1 MHYRAEI
8 DGLRALA
15 VIPVILFHAGFSL
28 FGGGFVGVDVFF
40 VISGYLITSILLK
53 ELSNESY
60 SLAIFYQRRARRI
73 LPALFFVALACIPFA
88 WFWLPPKDMLDFAQS
103 LAAVSIFSSNLYFLS
118 ESNYFDIEVELKPLL
133 HTWSLAVEEQYY
145 VFFPLLLVLI
155 WRVRMRAMTPTLLL
169 LAGLSLYF
177 AQWTAYNYP
186 KAGFYLLPT
195 RGWELLI
202 GSLVAISAFKGNM
215 PRWIKPQLNGLLS
228 LCGLAFIVIA
238 VFIFDKHTPFPSVYA
253 LLPTTGTA
261 LIILFA
267 TKGTLTN
274 KLLAN
279 GLLVKLGLI
288 SYSAYLVHQPL
299 FAFTRHRS
307 LGEPSIGLMLS
318 LGFGSF
324 VAAYFIWKYI
334 EQPFRTNQQIISGK
348 KLLLSGVF
356 IIVGLFAFG
365 MAAIATDGFSGRYSK
380 HQLTQYLEAMA
391 HELTWHGC
399 NFDKCDSKH
408 TSKAKIVLIGDSHAA
423 SLAPSLSN
431 AFSSPITKFKWRTN
445 PGCPPLIGFYASN
458 THSNQCSRQNHELIN
473 LLTKSDQVEWI
484 IVSAQWA
491 LYASGKGFDNSLAGH
506 ETGAL
511 NYYYQDINNKTRES
525 WLREQAV
532 INGYIDYISQLL
544 DTGKK
549 VLVVDQ
555 IPVAG
560 WHVPNRYLK
569 LANLGQLNNENF
581 RYPLTAYQN
590 HTAALSKFRALAHTN
605 LFWAEPSKLLCKDGI
620 WCETSQLPKLLYSDT
635 NHLSRDG
642 ADLVTPVVA
651 NIIWA
656 N

>member
-1 MHYRAEI
+1 LDYRPEI

-15 VIPVILFHAGFSL
+15 VIPVILFHAGLSL

-53 ELSNESY
+53 ELNNDSY

-103 LAAVSIFSSNLYFLS
+103 LSAVSIFSSNLYFLS

-145 VFFPLLLVLI
+145 VFFPLLLALI
-155 WRVRMRAMTPTLLL
+155 WRVRKQAVTPTLLI

-202 GSLVAISAFKGNM
+202 GSLVAISTFKGNI
-215 PRWIKPQLNGLLS
+215 PSWIKPQLNELLS

-253 LLPTTGTA
+253 LLPTMGTA

-274 KLLAN
+274 KLLCN

-299 FAFTRHRS
+299 FAFARHRS
-307 LGEPSIGLMLS
+307 LGEPSIGLMATIV
-318 LGFGSF
+318 FGSF
-324 VAAYFIWKYI
+324 VAAYFIWKFI
-334 EQPFRTNQQIISGK
+334 EQPFRTNKQIISGK
-348 KLLLSGVF
+348 KLLLLAVC
-356 IIVGLFAFG
+356 IIVGLFTFG

-380 HQLTQYLEAMA
+380 HQLAQYQQAMA
-391 HELTWHGC
+391 HEFEWNGC
-399 NFDKCDSKH
+399 NLDKCDSKH
-408 TSKAKIVLIGDSHAA
+408 TRKAKIVLIGDSHAT
-423 SLAPSLSN
+423 SIAPSLSA
-431 AFSSPITKFKWRTN
+431 AFSTPLTKFAWRTN
-445 PGCPPLIGFYASN
+445 GGCPPLMDFYVSN
-458 THSNQCSRQNHELIN
+458 TQSNQCSSANHKISQLLIQ
-473 LLTKSDQVEWI
+473 SDEVEWVI
-484 IVSAQWA
+484 MSAQWS
-491 LYASGKGFDNSLAGH
+491 LYASGQGFDNSLGGH

-511 NYYYQDINNKTRES
+511 NYYYQDSNHSNRES
-525 WLREQAV
+525 KQREQEV
-532 INGYIDYISQLL
+532 INGYIDYASQLL
-544 DTGKK
+544 DAGKK
-549 VLVVDQ
+549 VLIINQ

-560 WHVPNRYLK
+560 WHIPNRYLK
-569 LANLGQLNNENF
+569 LANLGQLKNDNF

-590 HTAALSKFRALAHTN
+590 HTAGLAPFRALNHPN
-605 LFWAEPSKLLCKDGI
+605 LFWAEPSKVLCKDGV

-635 NHLSRDG
+635 NHLSRVG

-651 NIIWA
+651 NIIWS

>member
-53 ELSNESY
+53 ELNNNSY
-60 SLAIFYQRRARRI
+60 SLVNFYQRRARRI

-145 VFFPLLLVLI
+145 VFFPLLLALI
-155 WRVRMRAMTPTLLL
+155 WRVRKQAMTPTLLI

-202 GSLVAISAFKGNM
+202 GSLVAISAFKGSM

-253 LLPTTGTA
+253 LLPTIGTA

-274 KLLAN
+274 KLLTN

-299 FAFTRHRS
+299 FAFARHRS
-307 LGEPSIGLMLS
+307 LGEPKLSLMLG
-318 LGFGSF
+318 LGAISF
-324 VAAYFIWKYI
+324 AAAYYIWKYI
-334 EQPFRTNQQIISGK
+334 EQPFRRSSSAASGK
-348 KLLLSGVF
+348 KHCLL
-356 IIVGLFAFG
+356 GLTILIGFFAFG
-365 MAAIATDGFSGRYSK
+365 MGTIITDGFTGRYK
-380 HQLTQYLEAMA
+380 Q
-391 HELTWHGC
+391 HELAQYKAAAQHNFQWKGC
-399 NFDKCDSKH
+399 NYPACSTTDL
-408 TSKAKIVLIGDSHAA
+408 TAKIVLTGDSHAA
-423 SLAPSLSN
+423 SIAPSLSA
-431 AFSSPITKFKWRTN
+431 AFSTPLTSFEWRTH
-445 PGCPPLIGFYASN
+445 PGCPPLIGFYVSN
-458 THSNQCSRQNHELIN
+458 THSNQCSRQNLEFIN
-473 LLTKSDQVEWI
+473 LLTKSDKVEWI

-491 LYASGKGFDNSLAGH
+491 LYASGKGFNNSLGGH

-511 NYYYQDINNKTRES
+511 NYYYQDINNKTRGS

-532 INGYIDYISQLL
+532 INGYIDYISKLL
-544 DTGKK
+544 NTGKK

-590 HTAALSKFRALAHTN
+590 HTAALSKFRALTHAN
-605 LFWAEPSKLLCKDGI
+605 LFWAEPTKLLCKDGV

-635 NHLSRDG
+635 NHLNRAG
-642 ADLVTPVVA
+642 AELLTPSIK
-651 NIIWA
+651 NITQT

>member
-53 ELSNESY
+53 ELNNNSY
-60 SLAIFYQRRARRI
+60 SLANFYQRRARRI

-145 VFFPLLLVLI
+145 VFFPLLLALI
-155 WRVRMRAMTPTLLL
+155 WRVRKQAVTPTLLI

-334 EQPFRTNQQIISGK
+334 EQPFRTNHQIISGK

-365 MAAIATDGFSGRYSK
+365 IAAIATDGFSGRYSK
-380 HQLTQYLEAMA
+380 QQLTHYQVAMS
-391 HELTWHGC
+391 HEFAWNGC
-399 NFDKCDSKH
+399 NFDECKSNH
-408 TSKAKIVLIGDSHAA
+408 TDKAKIVLIGDSHAA
-423 SLAPSLSN
+423 SLAPSLST
-431 AFSSPITKFKWRTN
+431 AFSTPLTKFAWSTMA
-445 PGCPPLIGFYASN
+445 GCPPLMDFYVSN
-458 THSNQCSRQNHELIN
+458 TQSNECSIAHHSISQFLIH
-473 LLTKSDQVEWI
+473 SDDVEWVI
-484 IVSAQWA
+484 LSAQWS
-491 LYASGKGFDNSLAGH
+491 LYSLGHGFSNSLGGY

-511 NYYYQDINNKTRES
+511 NYYYKDSNHDSRDSQQRSQD
-525 WLREQAV
+525 V
-532 INGYIDYISQLL
+532 IKGYIEYVSKLL
-544 DTGKK
+544 DAGKK
-549 VLVVDQ
+549 VIIIDQ

-560 WHVPNRYLK
+560 WHIPNRYLK
-569 LANLGQLNNENF
+569 LAKLGQLKDENL
-581 RYPLTAYQN
+581 RYPLTDFQD
-590 HTAALSKFRALAHTN
+590 HTAELAKFRALNHPA
-605 LFWAEPSKLLCKDGI
+605 LFWAEPFKMLCKDEV
-620 WCETSQLPKLLYSDT
+620 WCDTSQLPKLYYSDSS
-635 NHLSRDG
+635 HLSMAG
-642 ADLVTPVVA
+642 AELLIPSIRK
-651 NIIWA
+651 IID
-656 N
+656 NN

>member
-1 MHYRAEI
+1 LHYRAEI

-40 VISGYLITSILLK
+40 VISGYLITTILLK
-53 ELSNESY
+53 ELNNDSY

-73 LPALFFVALACIPFA
+73 LPALFFVALVCIPFA

-103 LAAVSIFSSNLYFLS
+103 LSAVSIFSSNLYFLS

-145 VFFPLLLVLI
+145 VFFPLLLALI
-155 WRVRMRAMTPTLLL
+155 WRVRKQAMTPTLLI

-202 GSLVAISAFKGNM
+202 GSLVAISAFKGNILS
-215 PRWIKPQLNGLLS
+215 WIKPQLNGLLS

-253 LLPTTGTA
+253 LLPTMGTA

-274 KLLAN
+274 KLLCN

-299 FAFTRHRS
+299 FAFARHRS
-307 LGEPSIGLMLS
+307 LGEPSIVLMVTI
-318 LGFGSF
+318 GFGSF
-324 VAAYFIWKYI
+324 VAAYFIWKFI

-348 KLLLSGVF
+348 KLLLLAVC

-380 HQLTQYLEAMA
+380 HQLTRYQEAMA
-391 HELTWHGC
+391 HEFEWYGC

-408 TSKAKIVLIGDSHAA
+408 ASKAKIVLIGDSHAA
-423 SLAPSLSN
+423 NIAPSLSA
-431 AFSSPITKFKWRTN
+431 AFSTPLTKFAWRTN
-445 PGCPPLIGFYASN
+445 AGCPPLMGFYVSK
-458 THSNQCSRQNHELIN
+458 TQSNQCSSTNHSISQLLIQ
-473 LLTKSDQVEWI
+473 SDEVEWVI
-484 IVSAQWA
+484 MSAQWS
-491 LYASGKGFDNSLAGH
+491 LYSSGHGFDNSLGGH
-506 ETGAL
+506 ETGAM
-511 NYYYQDINNKTRES
+511 NYYYQDSNHNIRES
-525 WLREQAV
+525 KQREQDV
-532 INGYIDYISQLL
+532 INGYIDYVSQLL
-544 DTGKK
+544 DAGKK
-549 VLVVDQ
+549 VLIINQ

-560 WHVPNRYLK
+560 WHIPNRYLK
-569 LANLGQLNNENF
+569 LANLGQLKNENF

-590 HTAALSKFRALAHTN
+590 HTAALAHFRTFNHPN
-605 LFWAEPSKLLCKDGI
+605 LFWAEPSKVLCKDGV

-635 NHLSRDG
+635 NHLNRTG
-642 ADLVTPVVA
+642 AQLLTPSIK
-651 NIIWA
+651 NIIQ
-656 N
+656 NN